1 MHAFNLVI
9 YPCRHRS
16 VGHFEVKCRKNIKKC
31 ASDFYFLRFFIIFA
45 TDLNYLFHLY

>member
-1 MHAFNLVI
+1 MPSTLLFTLADTGPWVI
-9 YPCRHRS
+9 LRS
-16 VGHFEVKCRKNIKKC
+16 NAEKISKKC